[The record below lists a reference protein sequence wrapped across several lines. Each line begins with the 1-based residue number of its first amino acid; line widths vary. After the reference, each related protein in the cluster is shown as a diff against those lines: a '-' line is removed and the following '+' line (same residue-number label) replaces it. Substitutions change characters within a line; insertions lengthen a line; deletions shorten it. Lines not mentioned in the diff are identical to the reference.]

1 MSQERFSI
9 VSFDKGI
16 IKRADSE
23 DIPDNA
29 ASDSNNIDADAA
41 EGILK
46 AIPTST
52 AKTMGT
58 TTATAGRLFDW
69 IKTKDSKWNLVYAD
83 AGYLNIVTDFYAA
96 SPASNFGATAIASTA
111 TSMVVHNEEVRV
123 ANGTTT
129 GVPTTPTWIGNCD
142 YGHFGGASKSWQYG
156 NAGISRPTYSTDH
169 SATFDIDI
177 VGHNGST
184 TFDSSKKYYY
194 NISLV
199 YDGIQESPI
208 GNSTASYS
216 IPAHGQDFDY
226 LTLTVTLNTIANL
239 NARVTGIK
247 IYRRYETYGKV
258 SLSDST
264 LWRLQQSIDVTSAV
278 GYVDRT
284 GANISWATSGAHKTI
299 DYVDNNTDILS
310 SYEEQTGIPETL
322 TTSDVYYSLDTDLN
336 AYHYVAGCYKSE
348 MPESAFL
355 AFRSKQYRYDMF
367 DWTRDYLKLP
377 SIPTAWKA
385 FNGKI
390 WAFDENN
397 AYRINADGFYIE
409 DTTVGVGCLS
419 QRSIVITDYG
429 MFWCD
434 YKNAYWHD
442 GEQIRTIGD
451 AIKTDVTATYDW
463 TGFAKNYT
471 VGEQSKTPV
480 VVFHSLKNLILFIV
494 PDHTGSYSNVWT
506 FHVTKQRWDSWLQF
520 TACGNTS
527 TGFGAFVGKFGETY
541 VATGSSMLDA
551 LSGNIATS
559 SITYRAFYW
568 VSKVLDFGNP
578 SLSKV
583 FYRPTMDSTA
593 LTAAP
598 TITYGK
604 NRATPT
610 TSLTSSEFK
619 SGGNYEEGKL
629 LQVKITEATG
639 YGNSVYSL
647 DITLRKF
654 FEL

>member
-1 MSQERFSI
+1 MPQERFSI

-96 SPASNFGATAIASTA
+96 SPASYFGATAIATTA

-123 ANGTTT
+123 ANGLTT

-142 YGHFGGASKSWQYG
+142 YGHFGGASKSWQYAS
-156 NAGISRPTYSTDH
+156 AGISRPIYTTDYEI
-169 SATFDIDI
+169 SA
-177 VGHNGST
+177 VGHAGTSA
-184 TFDSSKKYYY
+184 FE
-194 NISLV
+194 ISYQYEYMLSFV
-199 YDGIQESPI
+199 YDGIQESPLGSAPVI
-208 GNSTASYS
+208 WSMTGTD
-216 IPAHGQDFDY
+216 IDY
-226 LTLTVTLNTIANL
+226 VTLTITLKSVSSL

-247 IYRRYETYGKV
+247 LYRKERNLYSDASV
-258 SLSDST
+258 SFIT
-264 LWRLQQSIDVTSAV
+264 LYRLMQSIDVTNTV
-278 GYVDRT
+278 GYVDRN
-284 GANISWATSGAHKTI
+284 GSNVSWGTSGVDKTI
-299 DYVDNNTDILS
+299 TYVDNNTDILS
-310 SYEEQTGIPETL
+310 SYEEQTNISETL
-322 TTSDVYYSLDTDLN
+322 TTTDVYYSLNTDLN
-336 AYHYVAGCYKSE
+336 AYHYVAGCYKSG

-578 SLSKV
+578 SLNKV